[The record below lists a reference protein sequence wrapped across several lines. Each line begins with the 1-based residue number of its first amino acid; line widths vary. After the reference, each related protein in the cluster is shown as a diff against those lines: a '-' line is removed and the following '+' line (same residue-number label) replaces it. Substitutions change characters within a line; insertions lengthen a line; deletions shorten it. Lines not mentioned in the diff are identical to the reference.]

1 MPKLNLV
8 PGLGIIALL
17 TVLTMLLASVP
28 GIKIM
33 GALGLALIVGML
45 VRSSF
50 GLPESLKP
58 ASQYAAKTLLRLGI
72 VLLGVRLNFAKL
84 LESGAL
90 ILGLDVLVIV
100 VGIVVVERLGKL
112 MGLSRGLRL
121 ALAFGTGVCGASA
134 AVAAGSISNAE
145 DAEISVAVGTVS
157 LLGTF
162 GVIGFILTQ
171 HVFGFSSQH
180 YGILT
185 GATLQ
190 EVGQVIAANPVGS
203 SELDFVT
210 LTKLARVALF
220 AQALLVT
227 SSILRTRS
235 SSYPKSSLEHP
246 PLLPS
251 FLIGFLGV
259 GVINSTGLLPKD
271 ISSVLQQLSI
281 YLTTAAMIGIGLGV
295 DFRAVRR
302 VGARALGLGLI
313 GFAVLIGLNV
323 VYLGIFLKT

>member
-1 MPKLNLV
+1 MV
-8 PGLGIIALL
+8 PGLGMIA
-17 TVLTMLLASVP
+17 VLTLFATLLASVP

-45 VRSSF
+45 LRSSF
-50 GLPESLKP
+50 ALLERSE
-58 ASQYAAKTLLRLGI
+58 AAK
-72 VLLGVRLNFAKL
+72 
-84 LESGAL
+84 
-90 ILGLDVLVIV
+90 
-100 VGIVVVERLGKL
+100 
-112 MGLSRGLRL
+112 
-121 ALAFGTGVCGASA
+121 
-134 AVAAGSISNAE
+134 
-145 DAEISVAVGTVS
+145 
-157 LLGTF
+157 GTF

-203 SELDFVT
+203 SELDFAT
-210 LTKLARVALF
+210 LTKLARVALL
-220 AQALLVT
+220 APALLVA

-235 SSYPKSSLEHP
+235 SSHPKSSLEHP

-281 YLTTAAMIGIGLGV
+281 YLTTAAMIGICLGV